1 MLEPRSPLPKALALG
16 LLAGIGYPLIDLA
29 VACRE
34 PVSEAC
40 VWGKAYLPLTLGLSL
55 FLVGGVVSVLAY
67 LVLSRKRHSRH
78 GDADR

>member
-1 MLEPRSPLPKALALG
+1 MNTMPKALALG

-55 FLVGGVVSVLAY
+55 FLAGGGVSVLAY
-67 LVLSRKRHSRH
+67 LLLSRKGQSRPE
-78 GDADR
+78 DAGR